1 MHTTT
6 NQIMEDIMK
15 YVVALFLCVVLIVG
29 CGDENNM
36 PVIENIHAPDE
47 VHAGAR
53 IELEATVAD
62 EDGDTLVYK
71 WEGPGFFSSET
82 TLTTIWAAP
91 VETGAATVTFTVDD
105 GINEVT
111 TTSIEVNVIHALI
124 VPGREAGGIRLGD
137 EYDMVK
143 ALYGEPDSFGHNL
156 FSYWN
161 QDSGFS
167 GFVDGIG
174 LVDSLF
180 LSSPNTSKTAGGN
193 GIGSALSS
201 IEAEFG
207 MAKEINDDEDDDGED
222 HWYWTMGIQFDYDAG
237 SNVERIYVF
246 KPHIHFAGAPVQY
259 GDVTIQQE
267 QLLQNKAAFEAFT
280 GTALRR

>member
-1 MHTTT
+1 
-6 NQIMEDIMK
+6 MK
-15 YVVALFLCVVLIVG
+15 YVLALLLCVVLIVG

-47 VHAGAR
+47 VRAGAR
-53 IELEATVAD
+53 IEFEATVAD

-82 TLTTIWAAP
+82 TPTTMWTAP
-91 VETGAATVTFTVDD
+91 VETGVATVTFTVDD
-105 GINEVT
+105 GINRVA
-111 TTSIEVNVIHALI
+111 TTSIEVNVIHVLI
-124 VPGREAGGIRLGD
+124 VPGREAAGIRLGD
-137 EYDMVK
+137 EYDTVK
-143 ALYGEPDSFGHNL
+143 ALYGEPDSFDHSH

-161 QDSGFS
+161 QGHGFS

-174 LVDSLF
+174 LVESLF

-193 GIGSALSS
+193 GIGSSLSS
-201 IEAEFG
+201 IEGEFG
-207 MAKEINDDEDDDGED
+207 AAEEINDDEFDEGDD

-237 SNVERIYVF
+237 SNVERIFVF
-246 KPHIHFAGAPVQY
+246 KPHINFAGAPVQY

-267 QLLQNKAAFEAFT
+267 QILQNKAAFEAFS